1 MSKTRHIMV
10 ILLKTFSAFAGD
22 ELLNSN
28 GAFINILTGETI
40 SNEPVFARAFESLGR
55 ILEV

>member
-1 MSKTRHIMV
+1 MSKMRMV

-40 SNEPVFARAFESLGR
+40 SNEPVFTRAFESLGR

>member
-1 MSKTRHIMV
+1 MRMV
-10 ILLKTFSAFAGD
+10 ISLKTFSAFAGD
-22 ELLNSN
+22 ELFNSN